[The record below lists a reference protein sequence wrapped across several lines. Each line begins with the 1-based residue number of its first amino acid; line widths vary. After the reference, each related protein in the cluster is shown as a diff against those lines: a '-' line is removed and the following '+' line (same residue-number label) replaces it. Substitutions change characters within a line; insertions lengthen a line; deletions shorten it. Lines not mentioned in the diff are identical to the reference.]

1 LAKPRTN
8 RLIRW
13 RGLVQLLFAA
23 ASNSFVTGFLAGK
36 IYQGDL
42 KKLCAPGLNC
52 YSCPGAL
59 LSCPIGSL
67 QAVLTSRAFS
77 ITLYVTGLLL
87 VFGATMGRFVCGFL
101 CPFGMIQEWL
111 YRIPFPWKKK
121 TFRGD
126 KPLRRLKYL
135 LLVVLVIALPTLVK
149 DAAGSGSPTFC
160 KYVCPAGTLEA
171 AIPLVLLNPGGPG
184 VSAPPPVALPGIPGL
199 PALPELRIEI
209 ASSQPV
215 YETGPLFTW
224 KMLILVAVVL
234 LSVMVWRPF
243 CRYLC
248 PLGAIYGLMNPVS
261 LYRLRME
268 QDLCIHCG
276 KCNRSCKMALEP
288 ERRQNEAECVRC
300 GDCVK
305 ACPTGALTMGFT
317 QRKPRA
323 AEPGLPLEPTDPQAK
338 GRNL

>member
-1 LAKPRTN
+1 MAKPKVN
-8 RLIRW
+8 ALIRW

-67 QAVLTSRAFS
+67 QAVLTSRSFN
-77 ITLYVTGLLL
+77 ITLYVTGILL
-87 VFGATMGRFVCGFL
+87 VFGATMGRFICGFL

-111 YRIPFPWKKK
+111 HRIPFPWKKK
-121 TFRGD
+121 TFKGD
-126 KPLRRLKYL
+126 KQLRRLKYL
-135 LLVVLVIALPTLVK
+135 LLVVLVIALPMLVQ

-171 AIPLVLLNPGGPG
+171 AIPLVVLNPGGPA
-184 VSAPPPVALPGIPGL
+184 VSAPSAASMPGLPGL
-199 PALPELRIEI
+199 PALPGLQIDF
-209 ASSQPV
+209 APNQSV
-215 YETGPLFTW
+215 YQTGLLFYW
-224 KMLILVAVVL
+224 KIFILVAVVL
-234 LSVMVWRPF
+234 LSIVIWRPF

-288 ERRQNEAECVRC
+288 EHRQNEAECVRC

-305 ACPTGALTMGFT
+305 ACPTGALSMGFT
-317 QRKPRA
+317 DRKPRA
-323 AEPGLPLEPTDPQAK
+323 VEPGPLQPAGPQAK

>member
-1 LAKPRTN
+1 M
-8 RLIRW
+8 IRW

-67 QAVLTSRAFS
+67 QAVLTSRAFN
-77 ITLYVTGLLL
+77 ITLYVTGILL
-87 VFGATMGRFVCGFL
+87 VFGATMGRFICGFL

-111 YRIPFPWKKK
+111 YRIPLPWKKK
-121 TFRGD
+121 TFKGD

-135 LLVVLVIALPTLVK
+135 LLVVLVIALPMLVQ

-171 AIPLVLLNPGGPG
+171 AIPLVVLNPGGPA
-184 VSAPPPVALPGIPGL
+184 VSAPSAASMPGLPGL
-199 PALPELRIEI
+199 PALPGLQIDF
-209 ASSQPV
+209 APNQSV
-215 YETGPLFTW
+215 YQTGLLFYW
-224 KMLILVAVVL
+224 KIFILVAVVL
-234 LSVMVWRPF
+234 LSIVIWRPF

-261 LYRLRME
+261 LYRLRMN

-276 KCNRSCKMALEP
+276 KCNRSCNMALEP
-288 ERRQNEAECVRC
+288 EHRQNEAECVRC

-305 ACPTGALTMGFT
+305 ACPTGALTMGFFE
-317 QRKPRA
+317 RKPRA
-323 AEPGLPLEPTDPQAK
+323 VEPGLPLQPTGPQAK

>member
-1 LAKPRTN
+1 MAKPKVSAM
-8 RLIRW
+8 IRW

-67 QAVLTSRAFS
+67 QAVLTSRAFN
-77 ITLYVTGLLL
+77 ITLYVTGILL
-87 VFGATMGRFVCGFL
+87 VFGATMGRFICGFL

-111 YRIPFPWKKK
+111 YRIPLPWKKK
-121 TFRGD
+121 TFKGD

-135 LLVVLVIALPTLVK
+135 LLVVLVIALPMLVQ

-171 AIPLVLLNPGGPG
+171 AIPLVVLNPGGPA
-184 VSAPPPVALPGIPGL
+184 VSAPSAASMPGLPGL
-199 PALPELRIEI
+199 PALPGLQIDF
-209 ASSQPV
+209 APNQSV
-215 YETGPLFTW
+215 YQTGLLFYW
-224 KMLILVAVVL
+224 KIFILVAVVL
-234 LSVMVWRPF
+234 LSIVIWRPF

-261 LYRLRME
+261 LYRLRMN

-276 KCNRSCKMALEP
+276 KCNRSCNMALEP
-288 ERRQNEAECVRC
+288 EHRQNEAECVRC

-305 ACPTGALTMGFT
+305 ACPTGALTMGFFE
-317 QRKPRA
+317 RKPRA
-323 AEPGLPLEPTDPQAK
+323 VEPGLPLQPTGPQAK